1 MNWASAGFIRTEVEV
16 PRPVSTA
23 STDLTNF
30 EVAQVDYLTLS
41 SDVTQEQI
49 TFRMTGQA
57 GDTITLS
64 YEELNLVNNQ
74 YVKQYERSRTITYDC
89 TESEFLGYMQHFWR
103 VYHSS
108 YGNSVTKTTSTINGV
123 ETIDYTLS
131 IYKKRSATVISRE
144 NNFVGFGD
152 N

>member
-1 MNWASAGFIRTEVEV
+1 
-16 PRPVSTA
+16 
-23 STDLTNF
+23 
-30 EVAQVDYLTLS
+30 
-41 SDVTQEQI
+41 
-49 TFRMTGQA
+49 MTGQA